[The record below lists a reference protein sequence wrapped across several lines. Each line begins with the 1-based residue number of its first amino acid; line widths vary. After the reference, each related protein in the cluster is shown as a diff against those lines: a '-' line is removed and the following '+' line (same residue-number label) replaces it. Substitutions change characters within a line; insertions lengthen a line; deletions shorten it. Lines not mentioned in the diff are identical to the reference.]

1 MINFATSTQVF
12 TQSSDKIYKSDVKN
26 TQDESKLGKVQVWF
40 NPLFVEGGKEFKD
53 SIINQSINIKDSP
66 NSTLITH
73 SQASN
78 ARARIDELIK
88 QVFDSALEQAK
99 GDDKLY
105 NDLMMMNPSNDT
117 KTYINFEEL
126 MNKADKLLKEKNTD
140 HFSENSN
147 ELYLDI
153 NLYFADYYSY
163 AIGFDGLFSYLKEKL
178 PNLDIPYDEINENTS
193 IIKDYV
199 SSNYNSITLDNGIV
213 VKADDNMLK
222 IYRADDKFSEIN
234 VENTKFN
241 TLFSIFDNREK
252 EENLKERINLNLEE
266 KAKNTKLNTKQSP
279 LSELL
284 NSKDL

>member
-1 MINFATSTQVF
+1 
-12 TQSSDKIYKSDVKN
+12 
-26 TQDESKLGKVQVWF
+26 
-40 NPLFVEGGKEFKD
+40 
-53 SIINQSINIKDSP
+53 
-66 NSTLITH
+66 
-73 SQASN
+73 
-78 ARARIDELIK
+78 
-88 QVFDSALEQAK
+88 
-99 GDDKLY
+99 
-105 NDLMMMNPSNDT
+105 
-117 KTYINFEEL
+117 

-241 TLFSIFDNREK
+241 TLFSIFDNRENK
-252 EENLKERINLNLEE
+252 MKENLSLKQDLNLEE
-266 KAKNTKLNTKQSP
+266 KFKNTKLNTQQSP